1 MTKTLGGMAI
11 LFGMAITALPL
22 RADTAMT
29 LTSAGAGTVLDGVY
43 TSPYTGTVGGV
54 ANTAVICDDFA
65 DDSYV
70 GESWSATVSSVA
82 SLAGNVKWGSETN
95 AQQNYEIAAW
105 LAEDL
110 LSTSNKTATEDISFA
125 IWLSLDPGVASYLT
139 STYSDPGTLAA
150 AQGWIAAAQNAITA
164 QNLTAADFA
173 NVLVYTPVAGTAT
186 ISCNSGRCAANSPQ
200 EFLVVR
206 TPEPGSLVLLL
217 CGILAVTG
225 FAKRSRIATAA
236 AGASAAVR

>member
-1 MTKTLGGMAI
+1 MTKTLGILAI
-11 LFGMAITALPL
+11 LLGMALPL

-29 LTSAGAGTVLDGVY
+29 LTGAGAGNVLDGVY

-54 ANTAVICDDFA
+54 ANTPVICDDFA

-105 LAEDL
+105 LVEDL

-125 IWLSLDPGVASYLT
+125 IWLSLDPAVASYLT
-139 STYSDPGTLAA
+139 STYPDPGTLAA
-150 AQGWIAAAQNAITA
+150 AQGWIATAQNAITT
-164 QNLTAADFA
+164 QDLTAADFA
-173 NVLVYTPVAGTAT
+173 NVLVYTPVAGTAVN
-186 ISCNSGRCAANSPQ
+186 CNGGPCPANSPQ

-217 CGILAVTG
+217 GGLIALVG
-225 FAKRSRIATAA
+225 FARRSRTTAVATA
-236 AGASAAVR
+236 S

>member
-1 MTKTLGGMAI
+1 MTKTLGILAI
-11 LFGMAITALPL
+11 LLGMALPL

-29 LTSAGAGTVLDGVY
+29 LTGAGAGNVLDGVY

-54 ANTAVICDDFA
+54 ANTPVICDDFA

-105 LAEDL
+105 LVEDL

-125 IWLSLDPGVASYLT
+125 IWLSLDPDVASYLT
-139 STYSDPGTLAA
+139 SVYPDPGTLAA
-150 AQGWIAAAQNAITA
+150 AQGWVATAQNAITT
-164 QNLTAADFA
+164 QDLTAADFA
-173 NVLVYTPVAGTAT
+173 NVLVYTPVAGTAVN
-186 ISCNSGRCAANSPQ
+186 CNDGPCPANSPQ
-200 EFLVVR
+200 EFLVVQ

-217 CGILAVTG
+217 GGLIALVG
-225 FAKRSRIATAA
+225 FARRSRTTAVAA
-236 AGASAAVR
+236 AN

>member
-1 MTKTLGGMAI
+1 MTKTLGILAI
-11 LFGMAITALPL
+11 LLGMALPL

-29 LTSAGAGTVLDGVY
+29 LTGAGAGNVLDGVY

-54 ANTAVICDDFA
+54 ANTPVICDDFA

-105 LAEDL
+105 LVEDL

-125 IWLSLDPGVASYLT
+125 IWLSLDPDVASYLT
-139 STYSDPGTLAA
+139 STYPDPGTLAA
-150 AQGWIAAAQNAITA
+150 AQGWIATAQNAITT
-164 QNLTAADFA
+164 QDLTAADFA
-173 NVLVYTPVAGTAT
+173 NVLVYTPVTGTAVN
-186 ISCNSGRCAANSPQ
+186 CEGGLCPANSPQ

-217 CGILAVTG
+217 GGLIALVG
-225 FAKRSRIATAA
+225 FARRSRTTAVATA
-236 AGASAAVR
+236 S

>member
-1 MTKTLGGMAI
+1 MTKTLGILAI
-11 LFGMAITALPL
+11 LSGMAITALPL

-29 LTSAGAGTVLDGVY
+29 LTSTGAGNVLDGVY

-54 ANTAVICDDFA
+54 ANTPVICDDFA

-110 LSTSNKTATEDISFA
+110 LATSNKTATEDISFA
-125 IWLSLDPGVASYLT
+125 IWLSLDPAVASYLT
-139 STYSDPGTLAA
+139 STYPDPGTLAA
-150 AQGWIAAAQNAITA
+150 AQGWIATAQNAITTRD
-164 QNLTAADFA
+164 LTAADFA

-186 ISCNSGRCAANSPQ
+186 VNCNSGRCAASSPQ

-217 CGILAVTG
+217 CGLIALVAV
-225 FAKRSRIATAA
+225 ASRRRAAT
-236 AGASAAVR
+236 SS